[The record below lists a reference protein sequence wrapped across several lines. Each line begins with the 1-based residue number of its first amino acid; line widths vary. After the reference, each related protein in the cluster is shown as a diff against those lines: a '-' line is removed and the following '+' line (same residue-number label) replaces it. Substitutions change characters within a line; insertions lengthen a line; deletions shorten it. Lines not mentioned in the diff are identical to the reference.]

1 MLKKTLAKQMALIP
15 REVRWCKKCVIS
27 NQRPRIIFDENGI
40 CSACNNREIR
50 KNIDWNKRDI
60 ELCQLLDQHRSDS
73 GSWDV
78 IVPSSGGKDSCYV
91 AHKLKHEYG
100 MNPLL
105 VTWSPLKYT
114 EIGLQNFNALCDEL
128 YHRCTLTETIV
139 SLPALSRRVRGC
151 VSCIRA
157 WTSLLPHSYGSKV

>member
-1 MLKKTLAKQMALIP
+1 MLKKTLDKQMALIP

-27 NQRPRIIFDENGI
+27 NQRPRIIFDENGV

-60 ELCQLLDQHRSDS
+60 ELRQLLDQHRSDS

-105 VTWSPLKYT
+105 VTWSPL
-114 EIGLQNFNALCDEL
+114 
-128 YHRCTLTETIV
+128 
-139 SLPALSRRVRGC
+139 
-151 VSCIRA
+151 
-157 WTSLLPHSYGSKV
+157 